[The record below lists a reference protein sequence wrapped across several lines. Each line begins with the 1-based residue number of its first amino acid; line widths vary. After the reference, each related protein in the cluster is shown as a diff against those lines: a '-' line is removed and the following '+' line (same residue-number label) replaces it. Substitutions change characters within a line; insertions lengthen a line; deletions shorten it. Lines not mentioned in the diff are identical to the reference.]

1 MRNFL
6 MMAVV
11 GFFAVACACE
21 SVNSIS
27 IETPEEGSF
36 FPAGQDIEV
45 RVTTKEGPVTVNG
58 TSYSGKSFT
67 ATLPPVDGHG
77 FIKASK
83 KGDPL
88 FSVRSYLQGVFRD
101 IDDYQSD
108 TVQTRLGIDIL
119 QHRDVSFAAICEE
132 MMAGEELVEYMEN
145 PIVVETEIAFIP
157 VTIEITTTS
166 VIAQTIDVTMRFEG
180 EKLLFHS
187 RLGNVLIRYQSR
199 GAGIE
204 GSGQALYEW
213 MEIDGELTL
222 SVGDSDLINMS
233 ATASEPRIMDDG
245 GMPEAV
251 FGLFIDKLDQAVTD
265 AIIVTTRN
273 SSRIVF
279 NTMMSTLVPQVVL
292 EFENPIRQATRA
304 RAMDIA
310 DQNIQVAYET
320 KIQAERPLLAG
331 PGAGVLERSHR
342 DADREGG
349 MSITFGSALVNQIA
363 FAMWDAGNANGKVYT
378 KQELYDLGMERLGGY
393 YDRLKTSQIDLLLPP
408 VLEWDETG
416 PWLVIG
422 GIEILMKMDGAEDTV
437 AHTAGRVPIF
447 FEQRENAIV
456 LLRDPAR
463 EVGFFDV
470 GFNRMSDL
478 VDPGKVVRLLTTAV
492 PGVVSDLFST
502 FPIVR
507 MTSTMLPKLNGDP
520 GPEVLTVLHG
530 VTAHAGF
537 WRLDLGFERLN

>member
-1 MRNFL
+1 MKLFIL
-6 MMAVV
+6 SALL
-11 GFFAVACACE
+11 GWFAVACSCE
-21 SVNSIS
+21 SINSIR
-27 IETPEEGSF
+27 IESPEPGSF
-36 FPAGQDIEV
+36 FTAGQEIEV
-45 RVTTKEGPVTVNG
+45 QVTTKESPITVNG
-58 TSYSGKSFT
+58 TKYSGKSFT
-67 ATLPPVDGHG
+67 AVLPPVDGLG

-88 FSVRSYLQGVFRD
+88 FTVRSYLQGVFRD
-101 IDDYQSD
+101 IADFQSQ

-119 QHRDVSFAAICEE
+119 QNRDVSFASICEE
-132 MMAGEELVEYMEN
+132 MMAGEELVSYMDN

-157 VTIEITTTS
+157 VTIEVTTTS
-166 VIAQTIDVTMRFEG
+166 VVAESIEVTMHFEG
-180 EKLLFHS
+180 DTLYFHS
-187 RLGNVLIRYQSR
+187 RLSNVLIYYNSKA
-199 GAGIE
+199 AGIS
-204 GSGQALYEW
+204 GSGQALYDW
-213 MEIDGELTL
+213 MEIDGELVL

-233 ATASEPRIMDDG
+233 ATASAPHITDDG
-245 GMPEAV
+245 GVPEEA
-251 FGLFIDKLDQAVTD
+251 FGLIIDKLDVAVQD

-292 EFENPIRQATRA
+292 EFENPILQQTRA
-304 RAMDIA
+304 QTMDIL
-310 DQNIQVAYET
+310 DGNIQLAYET
-320 KIQAERPLLAG
+320 KIQAETPLLAG
-331 PGAGVLERSHR
+331 PQAGVLERFHR
-342 DADREGG
+342 DAEREDG

-363 FAMWDAGNANGKVYT
+363 FAMWDAGNANGKIYT
-378 KQELYDLGMERLGGY
+378 KQQLYDLGMEKLGGY

-422 GIEILMKMDGAEDTV
+422 GIEITMKMDGAEDTL
-437 AHTAGRVPIF
+437 AHTAGRVPIY

-456 LLRDPAR
+456 LLRDESR
-463 EVGFFDV
+463 GVFFYDV

-478 VDPGKVVRLLTTAV
+478 VDPSKVVRLLTTAV

-520 GPEVLTVLHG
+520 GPSVLTTLLGITTHD
-530 VTAHAGF
+530 GF
-537 WRLDLGFERLN
+537 WRLDLGFEKL

>member
-1 MRNFL
+1 MKLFIL
-6 MMAVV
+6 SVLI
-11 GFFAVACACE
+11 GWFAVACSCE
-21 SVNSIS
+21 SVNSIR
-27 IETPEEGSF
+27 IESPEPGSF
-36 FPAGQDIEV
+36 FAAGQEIEV
-45 RVTTKEGPVTVNG
+45 QVTTKDSPITVNG
-58 TSYSGKSFT
+58 TRYSGKSFT
-67 ATLPPVDGHG
+67 AVLPPVDGLG

-88 FSVRSYLQGVFRD
+88 FTVRSYLQGVFRD
-101 IDDYQSD
+101 IADFQSQ

-119 QHRDVSFAAICEE
+119 QNRDVSFASICEE
-132 MMAGEELVEYMEN
+132 MMAGEELVSYMDN

-157 VTIEITTTS
+157 VTIEVTTTS
-166 VIAQTIDVTMRFEG
+166 VVAESIEVTMHFEG
-180 EKLLFHS
+180 DTLYFHS
-187 RLGNVLIRYQSR
+187 RLSNVLIYYNSKA
-199 GAGIE
+199 AGIS
-204 GSGQALYEW
+204 GSGQALYDW
-213 MEIDGELTL
+213 MEIDGELVL

-233 ATASEPRIMDDG
+233 ATASAPHITDDG
-245 GMPEAV
+245 GVPEEA
-251 FGLFIDKLDQAVTD
+251 FGLIIDKLDVAVQD

-292 EFENPIRQATRA
+292 EFENPILQQTRA
-304 RAMDIA
+304 QSMDIL
-310 DQNIQVAYET
+310 DGNIQLAYET
-320 KIQAERPLLAG
+320 KIQAETPLLAG
-331 PGAGVLERSHR
+331 PQAGVLERFHR
-342 DADREGG
+342 DAEREDG

-363 FAMWDAGNANGKVYT
+363 FAMWDAGNANGKIYT
-378 KQELYDLGMERLGGY
+378 KQQLYDLGMEKLGGY

-422 GIEILMKMDGAEDTV
+422 GIEITMKMDGAEDTL
-437 AHTAGRVPIF
+437 AHTAGRVPIY

-456 LLRDPAR
+456 LLRDESR
-463 EVGFFDV
+463 EVFFYDV

-478 VDPGKVVRLLTTAV
+478 VDPAKVVLLLTTAV

-520 GPEVLTVLHG
+520 GPSVLTTLLGITTHD
-530 VTAHAGF
+530 GF
-537 WRLDLGFERLN
+537 WRLDLGFEKL

>member
-1 MRNFL
+1 ML
-6 MMAVV
+6 
-11 GFFAVACACE
+11 GWFAVACSCE
-21 SVNSIS
+21 SINSIR
-27 IETPEEGSF
+27 IESPEPGSF
-36 FPAGQDIEV
+36 FTAGQEIEV
-45 RVTTKEGPVTVNG
+45 QVTTKESPITVNG
-58 TSYSGKSFT
+58 TKYSGKSFT
-67 ATLPPVDGHG
+67 AVLPPVDGLG

-88 FSVRSYLQGVFRD
+88 FTVRSYLQGVFRD
-101 IDDYQSD
+101 IADFQSQ

-119 QHRDVSFAAICEE
+119 QNRDVSFASICEE
-132 MMAGEELVEYMEN
+132 MMAGEELVSYMDN

-157 VTIEITTTS
+157 VTIEVTTTS
-166 VIAQTIDVTMRFEG
+166 VVAESIEVTMHFEG
-180 EKLLFHS
+180 DTLYFHS
-187 RLGNVLIRYQSR
+187 RLSNVLIYYNSKA
-199 GAGIE
+199 AGIS
-204 GSGQALYEW
+204 GSGQALYDW
-213 MEIDGELTL
+213 MEIDGELVL

-233 ATASEPRIMDDG
+233 ATASAPHITDDG
-245 GMPEAV
+245 GVPEEA
-251 FGLFIDKLDQAVTD
+251 FGLIIDKLDVAVQD

-292 EFENPIRQATRA
+292 EFENPILQQTRA
-304 RAMDIA
+304 QTMDIL
-310 DQNIQVAYET
+310 DGNIQLAYET
-320 KIQAERPLLAG
+320 KIQAETPLLAG
-331 PGAGVLERSHR
+331 PQAGVLERFHR
-342 DADREGG
+342 DAEREDG

-363 FAMWDAGNANGKVYT
+363 FAMWDAGNANGKIYT
-378 KQELYDLGMERLGGY
+378 KQQLYDLGMEKLGGY

-422 GIEILMKMDGAEDTV
+422 GIEITMKMDGAEDTL
-437 AHTAGRVPIF
+437 AHTAGRVPIY

-456 LLRDPAR
+456 LLRDESR
-463 EVGFFDV
+463 GVFFYDV

-478 VDPGKVVRLLTTAV
+478 VDPSKVVRLLTTAV

-520 GPEVLTVLHG
+520 GPSVLTTLLGITTHD
-530 VTAHAGF
+530 GF
-537 WRLDLGFERLN
+537 WRLDLGFEKL